1 MFNTNLIFV
10 RMRNAGGIEVDT
22 PARSASIDC

>member
-1 MFNTNLIFV
+1 MFNMNQLFV
-10 RMRNAGGIEVDT
+10 RMRNAGGIGADA